1 MKKLLIKNAYILY
14 GKELQIVQNGSI
26 LINQYGTIE
35 DVFQSEKDPE
45 KENNAINGSVNK
57 NNKIDIIDAE
67 GFILVPGLI
76 NSHVHIGDSIGKD
89 ISASSDLNQRIH
101 PQYGIKKTIL
111 ESTPKSQL
119 MQMIRN
125 TAMSMLHK
133 GITTFVDFREGGLE
147 GINLIQ
153 NAVENIP
160 IKKIILGRIDFNAD
174 YENTNNST
182 TFLKN
187 SKNTGLKSQTLGKSN
202 LIEENDVINQG
213 GKIIENC
220 DGFGISGANEHTDEM
235 LQLYNKIILKYER
248 IREREQTKL
257 KSHRK
262 KPVVAIHAAEAET
275 AVMESVKK
283 YKKTE
288 IERTVSTLNPHIYI
302 HVTNPSNS
310 DLQLIYQNKKKIV
323 ICPRANGVLGTGLVP
338 IRKMLDFNLE
348 LGIGTDNVMI
358 NSPDMF
364 REMDFLIKS
373 QRAVEKDTKFLDARK
388 VLEMATVNGGRI
400 FGLNIGTID
409 KGFQADLLFID
420 KYDLDLYPIHD
431 PHMSIVHRCTERQL
445 KAVMIDGNFVL
456 EKTSIR

>member
-1 MKKLLIKNAYILY
+1 MY

-160 IKKIILGRIDFNAD
+160 IKKIILGRIDFNAN

-187 SKNTGLKSQTLGKSN
+187 SKNTGLKSQTFGKSN

-400 FGLNIGTID
+400 FGLNIGTIE